1 MYVFETTIKQIT
13 KAGDK
18 KGWTYIE
25 IPEDISQK
33 LYPKFRQS
41 FQIKGKLD
49 SFSIKMK
56 TIFPMSGGGYFMSLN
71 AAFRKG
77 IGKKTGATIKVQ
89 LERDKT
95 IYKIDA
101 DFIACLSDE
110 PDAKSFFERLSKSHQ
125 NYFSKWIETAKT
137 TSTKTKRIVL
147 AVNSLS
153 KKMNFPKM
161 LRSRNNNID

>member
-25 IPEDISQK
+25 IPKEISQK
-33 LYPKFRQS
+33 LYPNYRQS

-49 SFSIKMK
+49 SFPIKLK
-56 TIFPMSGGGYFMSLN
+56 TIFPIRDGGYFMSLN
-71 AAFRKG
+71 ATYRKG
-77 IGKKTGATIKVQ
+77 IEKKTGATIKVQ

-95 IYKIDA
+95 VYKINA
-101 DFIACLSDE
+101 DFMDCLSDE
-110 PDAKSFFERLSKSHQ
+110 PVAKTYFESLSKSHQ

-137 TSTKTKRIVL
+137 TTTKTKRIVL
-147 AVNSLS
+147 AVNALS
-153 KKMNFPKM
+153 KKMDFPKM
-161 LRSRNNNID
+161 LRSQNKNLD